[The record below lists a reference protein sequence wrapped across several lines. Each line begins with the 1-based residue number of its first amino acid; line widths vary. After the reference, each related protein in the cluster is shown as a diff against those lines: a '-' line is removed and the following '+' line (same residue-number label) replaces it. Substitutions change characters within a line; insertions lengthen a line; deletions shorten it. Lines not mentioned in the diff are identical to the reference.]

1 MPKLV
6 TEYWGLTFEWLFL
19 VATGI
24 IAVVLW
30 LPSFG
35 WSVHLW
41 NWVVK
46 KLFMIL
52 WVGYSKYTINRL
64 ISSEY
69 FSIFDVWS

>member
-1 MPKLV
+1 
-6 TEYWGLTFEWLFL
+6 
-19 VATGI
+19 
-24 IAVVLW
+24 
-30 LPSFG
+30 
-35 WSVHLW
+35 
-41 NWVVK
+41 VK